1 MITCLYVKN
10 ANTGVAQEC
19 VKLHL
24 KMLKITVIA
33 RNKMNTQISS
43 KARKKDNAAKPRLAD
58 RQKKRKFL
66 EQLDDMMAAINCELT
81 GSLRTVHNRTIA
93 SK

>member
-1 MITCLYVKN
+1 
-10 ANTGVAQEC
+10 
-19 VKLHL
+19 
-24 KMLKITVIA
+24 
-33 RNKMNTQISS
+33 MNPKISS
-43 KARKKDNAAKPRLAD
+43 KARKKDNAAKPKLTS
-58 RQKKRKFL
+58 RQEQRKFL